1 MHGFGQDGLMFAWDD
16 LRIFLA
22 VHRARSHAGAAR
34 VLRTAST
41 TVGRR
46 LSAMEAAVGA
56 RLFTRTPE
64 GLAPSAAAQRLLPY
78 AERVEAELLEAERAL
93 SGADSRPT
101 GSVRV
106 TTGDGFASF
115 VLAPALPAFLEAHP
129 GLTIEI
135 RADVRALDLTRGEA
149 DVAVRLFRPRERSL
163 VARRLGLE
171 RYAFFAAPAYLARR
185 GTPRHPRDLARHDL
199 ILYDQD
205 FDRMRTQAWVRQT
218 AAGARVAVRASTTTM
233 MHAACAAGAGI
244 ALLTVSTVRD
254 DPAFAPVLPSLRPPA
269 NEIWA
274 VTHPE
279 LRSTAR
285 VATVLRW
292 LEALVLASEGP
303 AGAAEARA
311 LSAEPWPDARRT
323 R

>member
-1 MHGFGQDGLMFAWDD
+1 MQIWRARMHGRGQDASMLAWDD

-34 VLRTAST
+34 ALRTAPT

-64 GLAPSAAAQRLLPY
+64 GLAPSAAARRLLPH
-78 AERVEAELLEAERAL
+78 AERVEAEMLEAERTLA
-93 SGADSRPT
+93 GTDTRPT

-106 TTGDGFASF
+106 TTGDGFAAL
-115 VLAPALPAFLEAHP
+115 VLAPALPAFLASHP
-129 GLTIEI
+129 GLSLEI

-171 RYAFFAAPAYLARR
+171 RYGLFAAPAYLARR
-185 GTPRHPRDLARHDL
+185 GTPRQARDLARHDL
-199 ILYDQD
+199 ILYDED
-205 FDRMRTQAWVRQT
+205 LDRMRTQAWVRAT
-218 AAGARVAVRASTTTM
+218 AAGARVAVRASTTTTI
-233 MHAACAAGAGI
+233 HAACAAGAGI
-244 ALLTVSTVRD
+244 ALLTASAVRG
-254 DPAFAPVLPSLRPPA
+254 DPSYVPVLPSLKPPP

-285 VATVLRW
+285 VAAVLRW
-292 LEALVLASEGP
+292 LEELVLASEGP
-303 AGAAEARA
+303 G
-311 LSAEPWPDARRT
+311 
-323 R
+323 

>member
-1 MHGFGQDGLMFAWDD
+1 MLVWDD

-34 VLRTAST
+34 ALRTAAT

-46 LSAMEAAVGA
+46 LAAMEAAVGA

-64 GLAPSAAAQRLLPY
+64 GLAPSAAAQQLLPH
-78 AERVEAELLEAERAL
+78 AERVEAEVLEAERAL

-106 TTGDGFASF
+106 TTGDGFATL
-115 VLAPALPAFLEAHP
+115 VLAPALPAFLAAHP

-135 RADVRALDLTRGEA
+135 RADVRVLDLTRGEA

-171 RYAFFAAPAYLARR
+171 RYGLFAAPAYLARR
-185 GTPRHPRDLARHDL
+185 GTPRHQRDLARHDL
-199 ILYDQD
+199 ILYDHD
-205 FDRMRTQAWVRQT
+205 LDRMRTQAWVRQT
-218 AAGARVAVRASTTTM
+218 AAGARIAVRASTTTT

-244 ALLTVSTVRD
+244 ALLTVSAVRN
-254 DPAFAPVLPSLRPPA
+254 DPAFSPVLPLLRPPA
-269 NEIWA
+269 AEIWA
-274 VTHPE
+274 VTHPD

-285 VATVLRW
+285 VAAVLRW
-292 LEALVLASEGP
+292 LEELVLASEGP
-303 AGAAEARA
+303 E
-311 LSAEPWPDARRT
+311 
-323 R
+323 

>member
-1 MHGFGQDGLMFAWDD
+1 MFAWDD

-34 VLRTAST
+34 ALHTAST

-46 LSAMEAAVGA
+46 LAALEAAVGA

-64 GLAPSAAAQRLLPY
+64 GLAPSAAAQRLLPH

-129 GLTIEI
+129 GLTLEI

-205 FDRMRTQAWVRQT
+205 FDRMRTQSWVRQT
-218 AAGARVAVRASTTTM
+218 AAGARVAVRASTTTT

-254 DPAFAPVLPSLRPPA
+254 DPAFAAVLPSLRPPP

-279 LRSTAR
+279 LRATAR

-303 AGAAEARA
+303 AGAADAPG
-311 LSAEPWPDARRT
+311 LSAGPWPAARRT

>member
-1 MHGFGQDGLMFAWDD
+1 MLAWDD

-34 VLRTAST
+34 ALRTAAT

-46 LSAMEAAVGA
+46 LAAMEGAVGA

-64 GLAPSAAAQRLLPY
+64 GLAPSAAAQRLLPH
-78 AERVEAELLEAERAL
+78 AERVEMEVLEAERAL
-93 SGADSRPT
+93 SGVDARPT
-101 GSVRV
+101 GSVCV
-106 TTGDGFASF
+106 TTGDGFAAF
-115 VLAPALPAFLEAHP
+115 VVAPALPTFLAAHP
-129 GLTIEI
+129 GLTLDL
-135 RADVRALDLTRGEA
+135 RPVARALDLTRGEA

-163 VARRLGLE
+163 VARRLGTE
-171 RYAFFAAPAYLARR
+171 RYALFAAPAYLARR
-185 GTPRHPRDLARHDL
+185 GTPRNPRDLARHDL
-199 ILYDQD
+199 ILYEQD
-205 FDRMRTQAWVRQT
+205 LDRMRTQAWVRQT
-218 AAGARVAVRASTTTM
+218 APGARIAVRTGTTTT

-254 DPAFAPVLPSLRPPA
+254 DPAFSAVLPSLRPPT

-274 VTHPE
+274 VTHPD

-285 VATVLRW
+285 VAAVLRW
-292 LEALVLASEGP
+292 LEELVLATEG
-303 AGAAEARA
+303 
-311 LSAEPWPDARRT
+311 T